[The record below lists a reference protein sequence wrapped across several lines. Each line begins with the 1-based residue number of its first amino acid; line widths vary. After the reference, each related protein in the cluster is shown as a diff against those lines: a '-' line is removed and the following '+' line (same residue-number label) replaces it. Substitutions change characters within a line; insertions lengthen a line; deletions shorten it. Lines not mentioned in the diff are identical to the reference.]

1 MNRREY
7 FEECSR
13 LSSVFGEKL
22 DAVDAHLAADPDLQQ
37 EGAYEK
43 YWDLQNEAATAA
55 MAWTDYCALHRESI
69 R

>member
-13 LSSVFGEKL
+13 LSKEFGEKL
-22 DAVDAHLAADPDLQQ
+22 DAVDTLLASDPELQQ
-37 EGAYEK
+37 DGAYEK
-43 YWDLQNEAATAA
+43 YWDLQSEASTAA
-55 MAWTDYCALHRESI
+55 MAWTDYCAEHRDKI